1 MKDMCDEGDGMV
13 KISLPREKDGT
24 RCHMMEMMLDEK
36 EGSMVL
42 EWTVKVVMVGV
53 IGDLK

>member
-1 MKDMCDEGDGMV
+1 MKVMGMV

-36 EGSMVL
+36 EGSVVL

>member
-1 MKDMCDEGDGMV
+1 MV

-24 RCHMMEMMLDEK
+24 ICHMMEMMLDEK
-36 EGSMVL
+36 EGSVVL

-53 IGDLK
+53 IGDLKCG